1 MFDLLIQAARLTLL
15 AIFCLVSIG
24 ATSGFAGAG
33 DIDKTDAADTAA
45 TADADSNP
53 YTGDPDAITEG
64 KALWRDTGCY
74 SCHGGVA
81 EGGVGPNLTDDD
93 WVYKPTDK
101 TLYKAISKGRNGTN
115 MVGWSK
121 ELNPDQIW
129 KVIAYI
135 RSLYEGDPD
144 KIIW

>member
-1 MFDLLIQAARLTLL
+1 MIGRTVFYSLSLALTMSVFGL
-15 AIFCLVSIG
+15 AY
-24 ATSGFAGAG
+24 AGAG
-33 DIDKTDAADTAA
+33 DIDSADQAAAPAAADAEN
-45 TADADSNP
+45 NP
-53 YTGDPDAITEG
+53 YTGDAAAIKEG
-64 KALWRDTGCY
+64 KKLWRKAGCY

-81 EGGVGPNLTDDD
+81 EGGVGPSLIDDE
-93 WVYKPTDK
+93 WVYIPNDK
-101 TLYKAISKGRNGTN
+101 TLFKTIAEGRRGTV

-135 RSLYEGDPD
+135 RSLYQGDPN